1 MRRKEKAYA
10 KINLSLKVL
19 NKRDDGFHNLDMLM
33 INISLFDILYFKK
46 AKDIKVSMNKDV
58 CEMEDNIVYKT
69 AFLLKNK
76 YNVNDG
82 IDIYIKKNIPDGGGL
97 GGGSSDAA
105 TTLLVLN
112 EMWNLNLS
120 IEELSDIAAGL
131 GSDISFFLYKH
142 IARVKSK
149 GEIVETLDKRLDEDI
164 ALIIPDVKCNTKKVF
179 QNHVIEENDKS
190 IDELINNLDGDYYKY
205 IFNDL
210 EDTSKKVYEEYKLD
224 EIKENTY
231 KIGFDAVLMSGS
243 GSTVFALSKQAFK
256 QKIKTLK
263 KLYPQYLIIACKTI
277 SSCK

>member
-33 INISLFDILYFKK
+33 VNISLFDILYFKK

-58 CEMEDNIVYKT
+58 CKMEDNIVYKT
-69 AFLLKNK
+69 ALLLKNK

-112 EMWNLNLS
+112 EMWNLNLC

-210 EDTSKKVYEEYKLD
+210 EETSKKVYEEYKLD
-224 EIKENTY
+224 EIKENAY

>member
-33 INISLFDILYFKK
+33 VNISLFDILYFKK

-69 AFLLKNK
+69 ALLLKNK
-76 YNVNDG
+76 YNVSDG

-120 IEELSDIAAGL
+120 IEELSDIAADL
-131 GSDISFFLYKH
+131 GSDICFFLYKH

-179 QNHVIEENDKS
+179 QNHVIKENDKS

-224 EIKENTY
+224 EIKENAY

>member
-33 INISLFDILYFKK
+33 VNISLFDILYFKK

-69 AFLLKNK
+69 ALLLKNK

-210 EDTSKKVYEEYKLD
+210 EETSKKVYEEYKLD
-224 EIKENTY
+224 EIKENAY

>member
-33 INISLFDILYFKK
+33 VNISLFDILYFKK

-131 GSDISFFLYKH
+131 ESDISFFLYKH

>member
-33 INISLFDILYFKK
+33 VNISLFDILYFKK

-69 AFLLKNK
+69 ALLLKNK

-179 QNHVIEENDKS
+179 QNHVIEENNKS
-190 IDELINNLDGDYYKY
+190 IDELINNLEGDYYKY

-224 EIKENTY
+224 EIKENAY

>member
-10 KINLSLKVL
+10 KINLSIKVL

-33 INISLFDILYFKK
+33 VNISLFDILYFKK

-58 CEMEDNIVYKT
+58 CEMDDNIVYKT
-69 AFLLKNK
+69 ALLLKNK

-112 EMWNLNLS
+112 EVWNLNLS
-120 IEELSDIAAGL
+120 IEELSDNAASL
-131 GSDISFFLYKH
+131 GSDICFFLYKH
-142 IARVKSK
+142 IARVSSK
-149 GEIVETLDKRLDEDI
+149 GEIVETLDKRLDEDV

-179 QNHVIEENDKS
+179 QNHAIEENNKS

-210 EDTSKKVYEEYKLD
+210 EDTSKRVYEEYKLD
-224 EIKENTY
+224 EIKENAY
-231 KIGFDAVLMSGS
+231 EIGFDAVLMSGS

>member
-1 MRRKEKAYA
+1 MRKKEKAYA

-33 INISLFDILYFKK
+33 VNISLFDILYFKK

-69 AFLLKNK
+69 ALLLKNK
-76 YNVNDG
+76 FNVNDG

-105 TTLLVLN
+105 TTLIVLN
-112 EMWNLNLS
+112 EVWNLNLS
-120 IEELSDIAAGL
+120 IEELCNIAAGL
-131 GSDISFFLYKH
+131 GSDICFFLYKH

-149 GEIVETLDKRLDEDI
+149 GEIVETLDKRLNEDI

-179 QNHVIEENDKS
+179 QNHVIEENNKS

-210 EDTSKKVYEEYKLD
+210 EDTSKRVYKEYKLD
-224 EIKENTY
+224 EIKENAY
-231 KIGFDAVLMSGS
+231 KTGFDAVLMSGS

>member
-33 INISLFDILYFKK
+33 VNISLFDILYFKK

-69 AFLLKNK
+69 ALLLKNK
-76 YNVNDG
+76 YNVSDG

-120 IEELSDIAAGL
+120 IEELCNIAVGL
-131 GSDISFFLYKH
+131 GSDICFFLYKH
-142 IARVKSK
+142 IARVSSK
-149 GEIVETLDKRLDEDI
+149 GEIVETLDKRLDENV

-179 QNHVIEENDKS
+179 QNHAIEENNKS

-224 EIKENTY
+224 EIKENAY

>member
-33 INISLFDILYFKK
+33 VNISLYDILYFKK

-69 AFLLKNK
+69 ALLLKNK
-76 YNVNDG
+76 YNVSDG

-120 IEELSDIAAGL
+120 IEELSDIAACL
-131 GSDISFFLYKH
+131 GSDICFFLYKH
-142 IARVKSK
+142 IARVGSK

-179 QNHVIEENDKS
+179 QNHVIEESDKS

-210 EDTSKKVYEEYKLD
+210 EDTSKRVYEEYKLD
-224 EIKENTY
+224 EIKENAY
-231 KIGFDAVLMSGS
+231 KTGFDAVLMSGS

>member
-33 INISLFDILYFKK
+33 VNISLFDILYFKK

-69 AFLLKNK
+69 ALLLKNK

-131 GSDISFFLYKH
+131 GSDICFFLYKH

-190 IDELINNLDGDYYKY
+190 IDELINNLEGDYYKY

-210 EDTSKKVYEEYKLD
+210 EDTSKKVYEEYELD
-224 EIKENTY
+224 EIKENAY
-231 KIGFDAVLMSGS
+231 KTGFDAVLMSGS

>member
-33 INISLFDILYFKK
+33 VNISLFDILYFKK

-69 AFLLKNK
+69 ALLLKNK

-224 EIKENTY
+224 EIKENAY